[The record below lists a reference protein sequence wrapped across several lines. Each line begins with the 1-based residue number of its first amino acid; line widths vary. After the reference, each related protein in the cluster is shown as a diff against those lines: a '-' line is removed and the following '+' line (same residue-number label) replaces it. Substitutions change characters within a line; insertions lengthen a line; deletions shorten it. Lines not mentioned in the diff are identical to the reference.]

1 MRRLPALIL
10 TLLSLGALH
19 VCVLLAD
26 VQLHPAQPADVAV
39 VLGNTVNPDGTLS
52 PRLEAR
58 MSAALRLYERNWVRY
73 VLVSG
78 ATGVEGLNEAEV
90 MQSWLLGHGVPGS
103 AVLVDRDGANT
114 HATAEHTYT
123 LLAEKGLR
131 TAVVVTSYYHVPRTR
146 LAVAAAGVDVTGAE
160 SATLI
165 WEPREVYAI
174 GREIAAL
181 YQYGWAGWL

>member
-19 VCVLLAD
+19 VCALLAD
-26 VQLHPAQPADVAV
+26 VKLHPAQPADVAV
-39 VLGNTVNPDGTLS
+39 VLGNTVNRDGTLS

-58 MSAALRLYERNWVRY
+58 MSAALALYHRHWVRY
-73 VLVSG
+73 IMVSG

-90 MQSWLLGHGVPGS
+90 MQSWLLGHGVPSS
-103 AVLVDRDGANT
+103 AVLVDRDGVNT
-114 HATAEHTYT
+114 RATAEHTRAM
-123 LLAEKGLR
+123 LGERGLR
-131 TAVVVTSYYHVPRTR
+131 SAVVVTSYYHVPRTR
-146 LAVAAAGVDVTGAE
+146 LAIGAAGVDVTGAA
-160 SATLI
+160 SAPLI

-181 YQYGWAGWL
+181 YQYGLAGWL